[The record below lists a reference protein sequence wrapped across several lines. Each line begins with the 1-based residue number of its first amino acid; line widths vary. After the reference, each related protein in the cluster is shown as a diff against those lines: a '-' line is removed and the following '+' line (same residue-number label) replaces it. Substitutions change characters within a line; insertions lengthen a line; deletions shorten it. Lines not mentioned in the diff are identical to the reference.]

1 MVDLQFF
8 KKKGHGEKRQRKR
21 RIKKVRGNP
30 IGAADPLPSL
40 GTP

>member
-8 KKKGHGEKRQRKR
+8 KKKRHGGKGQRKR
-21 RIKKVRGNP
+21 RIKKVGGNP